1 MGKFTSHNLSVI
13 QKRVGKAK
21 TSNAFTSQIG
31 QVLAGVADWVL
42 GKAYNEIPVDTWNL
56 MEGTGIGVYVNG
68 ILTSFRYDE
77 LATQPRDGHWGRDTL
92 TKALSAGAS
101 RFASGV
107 WIVAFSTMPYA
118 AEVDE
123 WSGFFSE
130 VIVEELEDLVLSEF
144 KLK

>member
-13 QKRVGKAK
+13 EKRIGKAK
-21 TSNAFTSQIG
+21 TSRAFTNQIG

-101 RFASGV
+101 RFANGV

-118 AEVDE
+118 AKVDE